1 VAGGAKSPGTRS
13 PEETRERRL
22 KIFIAVGGVL
32 LLGLVAFQ
40 LPGLLSS
47 GSPGHGSQ
55 ATSSTAAVAAATAA
69 ATPALVSAS
78 AATPVDKL
86 PRSIADTKA
95 RDVFAPQI
103 ATVGGTSASVTAQ
116 DTPRGPAVRAK
127 DFVVKDV
134 FAPQIAAPAATAAS
148 STVIK
153 TATGTTRV
161 IPSAGSGGYIVV
173 LGSISGIG
181 VSSRNQAAHAVV
193 AARNAGLKSVVAND
207 AVPGQS
213 GSAPHFTI
221 YTGPWTTAGTAQSEL
236 VRALRNGYP
245 RARSQQLPSSSGK
258 GF

>member
-1 VAGGAKSPGTRS
+1 MSTRS

-47 GSPGHGSQ
+47 GSSGPGS
-55 ATSSTAAVAAATAA
+55 ASTS
-69 ATPALVSAS
+69 TPVVSAAEAPTVAS
-78 AATPVDKL
+78 AGTATPVYKL
-86 PRSIADTKA
+86 PRSIADTRA

-103 ATVGGTSASVTAQ
+103 SVGGGGAVAADQTL
-116 DTPRGPAVRAK
+116 RGPAVRTK

-134 FAPQIAAPAATAAS
+134 FAPQIAQPAASPA

-153 TATGTTRV
+153 TATGTTHV
-161 IPSAGSGGYIVV
+161 TSTQGSGGYIVV
-173 LGSISGIG
+173 LSSIPGTGSA
-181 VSSRNQAAHAVV
+181 SRNQAAHAVV

-213 GSAPHFTI
+213 GSGPHFTI

-245 RARSQQLPSSSGK
+245 KAHSQQLPSSSGK

>member
-1 VAGGAKSPGTRS
+1 MAGGANSSGTRS

-47 GSPGHGSQ
+47 GSSTHGSQ
-55 ATSSTAAVAAATAA
+55 ATPSTVAAVAAAA
-69 ATPALVSAS
+69 PAPVSAS

-86 PRSIADTKA
+86 PRSIADTRA

-173 LGSISGIG
+173 LDSISGIG
-181 VSSRNQAAHAVV
+181 ALSRNQAAHAVV
-193 AARNAGLKSVVAND
+193 AARNAGLKNVVAND

-213 GSAPHFTI
+213 GSGPHFTI
-221 YTGPWTTAGTAQSEL
+221 YTGPWTTAGSAQSEL